1 MSKRKDYYKILSI
14 DRGST
19 DLEIKKAYKRAAMRH
34 HPDRHV
40 AAEPEEREKE
50 EKIFKEVSEA
60 YSVLS
65 DQRKRMRYDSG
76 QDLEEMGGMGEWVTQ
91 GGALT
96 LYTL

>member
-1 MSKRKDYYKILSI
+1 
-14 DRGST
+14 
-19 DLEIKKAYKRAAMRH
+19 MRH

-50 EKIFKEVSEA
+50 EKIFQEVSEA

-65 DQRKRMRYDSG
+65 DQRKKMRYDSG
-76 QDLEEMGGMGEWVTQ
+76 QEMGGMGEWVTQ